1 MDSNRGASL
10 EGWLTPGRGRA
21 STKSLSLLRT
31 AVRPRRPTQ
40 RAPFDCAP
48 FFWTDQYDFTLAYVG
63 HAERWDSIQLE
74 GQLEG
79 DKRDCTITYT
89 LGGKRLAVASVYRDQ
104 DSLRA
109 EVAWESVRV

>member
-1 MDSNRGASL
+1 
-10 EGWLTPGRGRA
+10 
-21 STKSLSLLRT
+21 
-31 AVRPRRPTQ
+31 
-40 RAPFDCAP
+40 
-48 FFWTDQYDFTLAYVG
+48 
-63 HAERWDSIQLE
+63 LE